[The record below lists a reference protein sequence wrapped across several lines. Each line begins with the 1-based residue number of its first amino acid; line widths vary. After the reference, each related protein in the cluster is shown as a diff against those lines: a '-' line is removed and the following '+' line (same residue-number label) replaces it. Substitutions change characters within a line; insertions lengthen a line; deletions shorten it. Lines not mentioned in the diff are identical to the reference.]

1 MKSKNESQSPM
12 TFPLEFAHFAAQ
24 PGIGALRV
32 GFVLTMIALAF
43 IVRQP
48 SKTNRKKEDK

>member
-1 MKSKNESQSPM
+1 M
-12 TFPLEFAHFAAQ
+12 TFPLEFAHLAAQ